1 MCWVIGAP
9 EEDNGLEY
17 LLRFPDLV
25 SRSNVKLKEGKI
37 WRPSKEEAR
46 EGFMI
51 HIKVS
56 IIIIKLMSSM
66 SNRAAN
72 ENKFSPF

>member
-1 MCWVIGAP
+1 MLIFKMCWVIGAP

-17 LLRFPDLV
+17 LLRFPDLNCQPFK
-25 SRSNVKLKEGKI
+25 RKTEGKI

-51 HIKVS
+51 HIKVLS
-56 IIIIKLMSSM
+56 L
-66 SNRAAN
+66 SN
-72 ENKFSPF
+72 